1 MERKAARGLASRERD
16 AERFLAQ
23 RRWDFASPASGDL
36 LNEPA
41 LVFIRVCDDASEYEV
56 YDQRAVHIASFT
68 DVESRDV
75 EHKRALLRGP
85 DGQIVLTLH
94 SWPLGDGF
102 AVADAAGRQVAQVG
116 PREQRWLHTLRSIR
130 TCDGSEATLW
140 LPTLFGDEG
149 KSGIRDER
157 GEMIACLDGR
167 PDGNYWFMVET
178 IPDVAAPIRAVAS
191 VAPMIWCSRISPL
204 P

>member
-1 MERKAARGLASRERD
+1 MERKASRGLASRERD
-16 AERFLAQ
+16 AERFLAR

-36 LNEPA
+36 LHEPA

-56 YDQRAVHIASFT
+56 YDQRAGHIASFT

-102 AVADAAGRQVAQVG
+102 AVADAGWTTTRAGRAAGAAMAPHAAIDPNLRRLRGDTPAAHTVWRRGKVWH
-116 PREQRWLHTLRSIR
+116 PRR
-130 TCDGSEATLW
+130 TG
-140 LPTLFGDEG
+140 
-149 KSGIRDER
+149 
-157 GEMIACLDGR
+157 
-167 PDGNYWFMVET
+167 
-178 IPDVAAPIRAVAS
+178 
-191 VAPMIWCSRISPL
+191 
-204 P
+204 